1 MKYNLIPM
9 IFTRVF
15 VLLAVLVESRA
26 IRFRSERRSGLHTLQ
41 CPGGIRRD
49 GFPKLTDEDIVQG
62 LHDLTCE
69 VWEEKV
75 AEGIQPRD
83 GIPPGVEC
91 EETTWCD
98 STSCSLVCKRGTVQ
112 IPAWLRHAHRFQHTL
127 SSSLPL
133 CYSSWFGTHNSAITL
148 ADGYGNLDPV
158 YQSMFEYIAWLTP
171 AGSSTLLRTNDQY
184 FSLTDQL
191 NMGVRMIEIDTHWV
205 EGFLRVAHCG
215 GLHVDALNKLVEA
228 LNLVA
233 KILGYDIRW
242 DTETV
247 GCNPSLSSI
256 PANYQRTLLDAFR
269 EIREWMDRPENRDEF
284 LILYLDDEPDLR
296 SWVRLSFTFRM
307 LW

>member
-1 MKYNLIPM
+1 MKGVVVWVVLWCG
-9 IFTRVF
+9 VF
-15 VLLAVLVESRA
+15 LLLPCRALWFRTDQRQVL
-26 IRFRSERRSGLHTLQ
+26 
-41 CPGGIRRD
+41 
-49 GFPKLTDEDIVQG
+49 FPQGWPHDINPHQHSLG
-62 LHDLTCE
+62 DSTSS
-69 VWEEKV
+69 
-75 AEGIQPRD
+75 
-83 GIPPGVEC
+83 GIPAGVEC
-91 EETTWCD
+91 EETQWCD
-98 STSCSLVCKRGTVQ
+98 STFCSTVCTRGTVR
-112 IPAWLRHAHRFQHTL
+112 IPSWLEQAHRFQHKL

-171 AGSSTLLRTNDQY
+171 AGSATLLRTNDQY

-191 NMGVRMIEIDTHWV
+191 NMGVRMVEIDTHWV

-256 PANYQRTLLDAFR
+256 PAEYQRTLLDALQ
-269 EIREWMDRPENRDEF
+269 EIRVWMDRPENRDEF
-284 LILYLDDEPDLR
+284 LILYLDDEPDLQ
-296 SWVRLSFTFRM
+296 SWVRHVYLRFYTSYFV
-307 LW
+307 